1 MTIHR
6 FDPEHFFN
14 TLGQHPPALRVGPGD
29 TVTWEN
35 EGQETHTVKGDGFF
49 SRAMNAGD
57 TFEHK
62 FDKKGSYDYVCT
74 LHPQMQGTVVV
85 G

>member
-1 MTIHR
+1 M
-6 FDPEHFFN
+6 N
-14 TLGQHPPALRVGPGD
+14 SGD
-29 TVTWEN
+29 TYEFT
-35 EGQETHTVKGDGFF
+35 
-49 SRAMNAGD
+49 
-57 TFEHK
+57 